1 MTISPCPVS
10 VIIPTYNRAQFLT
23 RALDSVARQTW
34 RCGEVIVV
42 DDGSTDNTMDL
53 LDKQMDQP
61 GIHLRVFQQENK
73 GPGAAR
79 NLGITKAEY
88 PFIAFLDSDDHW
100 HKKKLELQYQ
110 ALQNNPQYH
119 VSHTFEKWLR
129 RGTHL
134 NQKKIHIPRH
144 GDIFSHC
151 LQICGVG
158 MSTVLIESKLFQK
171 VGYFDESLRCC
182 EDYDLW
188 LRISSNYPFLLIKKP
203 LTVKEGG
210 REDQVSHQHRLGMDR
225 LRIYSL
231 EKMLNTDQLSI
242 DQYMLAFKEF
252 ERKVTIYGN
261 GCLKHKKENTGR
273 HYLDLLPYY
282 RTMAISKYPQL
293 EEFLNE

>member
-1 MTISPCPVS
+1 MAHCPVS
-10 VIIPTYNRAQFLT
+10 VIIPTYNRAILLP

-42 DDGSTDNTMDL
+42 DDGSTDATAPL
-53 LDKQMDQP
+53 LEQQAGRGRMN
-61 GIHLRVFQQENK
+61 LRVFREDNK

-79 NLGITKAEY
+79 NLGIEKAEY

-100 HKKKLELQYQ
+100 HKRKLELQYQ
-110 ALQNNPQYH
+110 SLSENPHYR

-134 NQKKIHIPRH
+134 NQKKIHIPRQ

-151 LQICGVG
+151 LRLCGVG
-158 MSTVLIESKLFQK
+158 MSTVLIQKKLLQQ
-171 VGYFDESLRCC
+171 VGCFDESLRCC

-188 LRISSNYPFLLIKKP
+188 LRISCRHRFLLVDKP

-210 REDQVSHQHRLGMDR
+210 REDQVSHQHRLGMDQ

-231 EKMLNTDQLSI
+231 EKLLSSDLLTP

-252 ERKVTIYGN
+252 ERKVKIYGH
-261 GCLKHKKENTGR
+261 GCRKHNKIRTGKR
-273 HYLDLLPYY
+273 YLRLIPYY
-282 RTMAISKYPQL
+282 RAIGIRKYPQL
-293 EEFLNE
+293 KEILDE